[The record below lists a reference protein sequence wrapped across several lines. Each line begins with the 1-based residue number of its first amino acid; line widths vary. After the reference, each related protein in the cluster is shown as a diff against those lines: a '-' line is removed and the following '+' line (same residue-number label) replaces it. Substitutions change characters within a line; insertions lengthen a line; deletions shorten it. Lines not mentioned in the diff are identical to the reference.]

1 MLSGTSSSL
10 PINMMFSAGT
20 TPTAEFG
27 GLNLVDNRFGGHLG
41 QCLDQGLLAAGGNV
55 MRDAGGIDPATVGRH
70 AAFLFGISRDLVEV
84 KAPWPG

>member
-41 QCLDQGLLAAGGNV
+41 KRLDQGLIAAGGHV
-55 MRDAGGIDPATVGRH
+55 MRDVGGIDPAAVGRH
-70 AAFLFGISRDLVEV
+70 AALLYGVSRDLVEV
-84 KAPWPG
+84 KAP